1 MLYAREE
8 LEDHWRSMVRV
19 AHSVLGSRP
28 EAEDCAASAI
38 MQVLERQPEVDN
50 LEALLVT
57 VAKRRAVD
65 RLRGLDRARR
75 RDARL
80 ATQQDTSVADVAE
93 AVVARAE
100 ARWIQEEAR
109 TRLTQQSYRILE
121 ATANGQPIVDI
132 ATREGLTVR
141 AAQSDLFRSRR
152 LLRSVWARALTVVGA
167 TWAFTRRV
175 TSHAA
180 TATAAAVVVAA
191 AVTAGFVPSGP
202 PAPHVGAAPD
212 AQLGRSSAYDTSHV
226 NVVRTATPHP
236 HRPATRPTGALRP
249 ARNVGGAQRRTLLVE
264 HDPAGTTTVTRTQHG
279 KGPPDG
285 PVQGVLDCLHNVG
298 LGPHHFGC

>member
-38 MQVLERQPEVDN
+38 VQVLERQPEVDN

-109 TRLTQQSYRILE
+109 TRLTEQSYRILE
-121 ATANGQPIVDI
+121 ATADGQPIVDI

-180 TATAAAVVVAA
+180 PAAAVVVAA
-191 AVTAGFVPSGP
+191 AVTAGFAPSGP

-212 AQLGRSSAYDTSHV
+212 AQLSRSSAYDTSHV

-236 HRPATRPTGALRP
+236 HRPATRPTGALPP

-264 HDPAGTTTVTRTQHG
+264 HDPAGTTTVTHTRHG

-285 PVQGVLDCLHNVG
+285 PVPGVLDCLHNVG